1 MNSKAIAVTV
11 TFAAITTGLNI
22 VRIPTVFW
30 PGAWYPITEIPLV
43 IAFLLFGFKIALFV
57 GVVNLVSQLTIFLPG
72 PAYLVGYPFG
82 FLALLVTLFAISLG
96 SKFIAHKNASRPS
109 VKGRTDMF
117 YLTAFATAFRVA
129 IMPLVDVWI
138 NYRVLLPLVLGI
150 SISDSIA
157 LGFLPAFILMNLIVP
172 VYTVPVAYVVASNVG
187 WNLKINPR
195 FLRQV

>member
-11 TFAAITTGLNI
+11 AFAAITIALNT

-43 IAFLLFGFKIALFV
+43 IAFLLFGAKIALFV
-57 GVVNLVSQLTIFLPG
+57 GVLNLVSQLSIFLPNS
-72 PAYLVGYPFG
+72 AYLVGYPFA

-96 SKFIAHKNASRPS
+96 SKFIAHRKASKAS
-109 VKGRTDMF
+109 VEGRMEVF
-117 YLTAFATAFRVA
+117 YLTAFATALRVA
-129 IMPLVDVWI
+129 IMPLVDTWI
-138 NYRVLLPLVLGI
+138 FYRLLLPLVLG
-150 SISDSIA
+150 SPISDSVA

-187 WNLKINPR
+187 RNLKINPR
-195 FLRQV
+195 FLRHV